1 MKIYYTNILLAKPDP
16 SPSSWESEILEAGR
30 EAIWKGARE
39 YIIWTRQTDQTRG
52 LKIKAHNGFLAA
64 KKQL

>member
-30 EAIWKGARE
+30 EAI
-39 YIIWTRQTDQTRG
+39 
-52 LKIKAHNGFLAA
+52 
-64 KKQL
+64 